1 MRFAILGLA
10 AAMIAAPAAA
20 QSMNAEQFHRRA
32 TALQKKGAAAVFSMG
47 EVKKLMREVQAAGE
61 KNRAARLAAA
71 AAGRTP
77 RYCPPEQA
85 KGKGKGMDS
94 KEFMQRMSA
103 IPVAERTRIDITEAS
118 ARIMANKYPCPA

>member
-10 AAMIAAPAAA
+10 AAVVAAPAVA

-61 KNRAARLAAA
+61 TNRAARLAAV
-71 AAGRTP
+71 AAGQTP
-77 RYCPPEQA
+77 RYCPPDQA
-85 KGKGKGMDS
+85 KGKGMGS
-94 KEFMQRMSA
+94 TEFMQRLSA
-103 IPVAERTRIDITEAS
+103 IPVAERARIDMTEAS
-118 ARIMANKYPCPA
+118 ARVMAVAYPCRG